1 VLVLCVVVEL
11 PIVLIDDVVPLLQVE
26 ELCQLAAHVTCRNA
40 MTTEGGV
47 ELTPQDL
54 MIIL

>member
-1 VLVLCVVVEL
+1 VPVLCVVVEL